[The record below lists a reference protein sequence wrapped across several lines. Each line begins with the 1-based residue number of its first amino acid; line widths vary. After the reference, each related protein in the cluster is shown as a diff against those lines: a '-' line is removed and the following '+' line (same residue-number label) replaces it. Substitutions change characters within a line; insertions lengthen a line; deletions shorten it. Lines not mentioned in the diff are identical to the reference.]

1 MGFSRSGRL
10 LGWPQIL
17 ISDQGTEFLGEFKA
31 KCSDLGII
39 LRTIGARAPHQQGRT
54 ERHGALF
61 KAVFQKAVWGC
72 PPSDHYEWRLLLRE
86 TEAAKNKSFNRSGF
100 SPTQRMMGHSPR
112 SNGEIMSDD
121 VIDPAFLGQ
130 GQEMERLLS
139 ARRAAQKAFVE
150 INTSEALKRALRS
163 RSRVQS

>member
-17 ISDQGTEFLGEFKA
+17 ISDQGAEFLGQFKA
-31 KCSDLGII
+31 KCSDLGVI

-54 ERHGALF
+54 ERRGALF
-61 KAVFQKAVWGC
+61 KAVFQKAVWSC

-100 SPTQRMMGHSPR
+100 SPTQDHVGRRHRPGFPWARPGDGTTSFGA
-112 SNGEIMSDD
+112 NGSTEGLCRDQH
-121 VIDPAFLGQ
+121 L
-130 GQEMERLLS
+130 
-139 ARRAAQKAFVE
+139 
-150 INTSEALKRALRS
+150 
-163 RSRVQS
+163 